1 MLKQVLAYARENFLG
16 MLSAGISQ
24 VSHTLANIQ
33 NLRQQTSECLNL
45 LEDSGRNDFLFYED
59 IAENA
64 GERWETENSIH
75 TLVAAIRS
83 GNRAAVLRQFEQV
96 VIGLQADAPGY
107 AASSYLVIVSNVSFL
122 MHEMNVPAGRVTEL
136 TNQVLPL
143 LREEDM
149 ESSTRAISHWLG
161 EVCQEVA
168 NQQQSR
174 CNVVVNAVREFIN
187 AHYSEPVGLA
197 EASRAV
203 GRNPS
208 YVSRLIKE
216 HTGKSFTQL
225 LTDKRIQEAK
235 RLLKETSLKVG
246 DVAQRVGYVN
256 VRYFNRVFKAAVN
269 MSAHDYRS
277 FTSAFD

>member
-1 MLKQVLAYARENFLG
+1 M
-16 MLSAGISQ
+16 
-24 VSHTLANIQ
+24 
-33 NLRQQTSECLNL
+33 
-45 LEDSGRNDFLFYED
+45 
-59 IAENA
+59 
-64 GERWETENSIH
+64 
-75 TLVAAIRS
+75 
-83 GNRAAVLRQFEQV
+83 
-96 VIGLQADAPGY
+96 
-107 AASSYLVIVSNVSFL
+107 
-122 MHEMNVPAGRVTEL
+122 
-136 TNQVLPL
+136 
-143 LREEDM
+143 
-149 ESSTRAISHWLG
+149 
-161 EVCQEVA
+161 CQEVA